1 MELVEAGEGDLDA
14 LVERWYDLATA
25 MEEHSELNEIAY
37 EDAGSVPDD
46 GFRAHLDDDAITDY
60 LVVVDG
66 ETVGFVTLE
75 AGERP
80 SRKRGRYLD
89 VVNLEIDADHRNEG
103 YGTAVLER
111 VAAMA
116 RDDDRDYL
124 TVSCEWENDG
134 ARRFYRDAG
143 FEPKQVT
150 YARSLD

>member
-1 MELVEAGEGDLDA
+1 MELVAAGEDDLDA

-25 MEEHSELNEIAY
+25 MESHSPLNEIVY
-37 EDAGSVPDD
+37 SDAGAVPDD
-46 GFRAHLDDDAITDY
+46 GFRAHLDDPATTDY

-75 AGERP
+75 TGERP

-89 VVNLEIDADHRNEG
+89 VVNLEIDPDHRNEG
-103 YGTAVLER
+103 CGSAVLER
-111 VAAMA
+111 VEAMA

-124 TVSCEWENDG
+124 TVSCEWGNDG
-134 ARRFYRDAG
+134 ARRLYRDAG
-143 FEPKQVT
+143 FEPKRVT

>member
-25 MEEHSELNEIAY
+25 MEAHSELNEIGY
-37 EDAGSVPDD
+37 DDAGSVPDD
-46 GFRAHLDDDAITDY
+46 GFRAHLDDPSVTDY

-66 ETVGFVTLE
+66 DTVGFVTIE
-75 AGERP
+75 TGSRP
-80 SRKRGRYLD
+80 SRQRGRYLD
-89 VVNLEIDADHRNEG
+89 IVNLEIDAEHRNEG

-111 VAAMA
+111 AAEMA
-116 RDDDRDYL
+116 READRDYL
-124 TVSCEWENDG
+124 TVSCEWGNDG

-150 YARSLD
+150 YARPLE

>member
-1 MELVEAGEGDLDA
+1 MELVAAGEEDLGA
-14 LVERWYDLATA
+14 LVERWYALGTA
-25 MEEHSELNEIAY
+25 MESHSELNEILY
-37 EDAGSVPDD
+37 SDAGSVPDD

-75 AGERP
+75 TGERP
-80 SRKRGRYLD
+80 SRTRGRYLD
-89 VVNLEIDADHRNEG
+89 VVNLAIDPAHRNEG
-103 YGTAVLER
+103 YGSAVLER
-111 VAAMA
+111 AETMA

>member
-116 RDDDRDYL
+116 RDDDRDYI
-124 TVSCEWENDG
+124 TVSCEWENEG

>member
-1 MELVEAGEGDLDA
+1 MELVAADEDDLDA

-25 MEEHSELNEIAY
+25 MESHSTLNEIVY
-37 EDAGSVPDD
+37 PDAEAVPDD
-46 GFRAHLDDDAITDY
+46 GFRAHLDDPSVTDY

-80 SRKRGRYLD
+80 SRERGRYLD
-89 VVNLEIDADHRNEG
+89 VVNLEIDPGRRNEG
-103 YGTAVLER
+103 HGSAVLER
-111 VAAMA
+111 VEAMA
-116 RDDDRDYL
+116 REEDRDYL
-124 TVSCEWENDG
+124 TVSCEWGNDG

-150 YARSLD
+150 YARSLE

>member
-14 LVERWYDLATA
+14 LIERWYDLATA

-46 GFRAHLDDDAITDY
+46 GFRAHLDDPETTDY
-60 LVVVDG
+60 LAVDDG

-75 AGERP
+75 TGDRP
-80 SRKRGRYLD
+80 SRERGRYLD

-116 RDDDRDYL
+116 RDDDRDYI
-124 TVSCEWENDG
+124 TVSCEWENEG

>member
-1 MELVEAGEGDLDA
+1 MELVEAGEDDLDA

-25 MEEHSELNEIAY
+25 MEPYSALNEIAY
-37 EDAGSVPDD
+37 SDATEVPDD
-46 GFRAHLDDDAITDY
+46 GFRAHLDDPATTDY

-66 ETVGFVTLE
+66 ETVGFVTVE
-75 AGERP
+75 TGERP
-80 SRKRGRYLD
+80 SRERGRYLD
-89 VVNLEIDADHRNEG
+89 VVNLEIDPDHRNEG
-103 YGTAVLER
+103 YGTAVIDR
-111 VAAMA
+111 VTEMA
-116 RDDDRDYL
+116 RDDGRDYI

>member
-1 MELVEAGEGDLDA
+1 MELVAAGEEDLGA
-14 LVERWYDLATA
+14 LVERWYALATA
-25 MEEHSELNEIAY
+25 MESHSPLNEIVY
-37 EDAGSVPDD
+37 SDAGSVPDD

-75 AGERP
+75 TGERP
-80 SRKRGRYLD
+80 SRTRGRYLD
-89 VVNLEIDADHRNEG
+89 VVNLAIDPAHRNEG
-103 YGTAVLER
+103 YGSAVLER
-111 VAAMA
+111 AETMA

>member
-1 MELVEAGEGDLDA
+1 MELVAAGEDDLDA

-25 MEEHSELNEIAY
+25 MEAHSELNEIAY
-37 EDAGSVPDD
+37 EDAEAVPDD
-46 GFRAHLDDDAITDY
+46 GFRAHLDDGAITDY

-80 SRKRGRYLD
+80 SRERGRYLD
-89 VVNLEIDADHRNEG
+89 VVNLEIDPEHRNEG
-103 YGTAVLER
+103 YGSAVLDR
-111 VAAMA
+111 VTETA

-124 TVSCEWENDG
+124 TVSCEWDNDG

>member
-1 MELVEAGEGDLDA
+1 MELVEADAGDLDA
-14 LVERWYDLATA
+14 LVERWYALATA
-25 MEEHSELNEIAY
+25 MEPYSPLNEIAY
-37 EDAGSVPDD
+37 ADAGTVPDD
-46 GFRAHLDDDAITDY
+46 GFRAHHDDDAVTDY

-75 AGERP
+75 TGERP
-80 SRKRGRYLD
+80 SRERGRYLD
-89 VVNLEIDADHRNEG
+89 VVNLEIDPEHRNEG
-103 YGTAVLER
+103 YGSAVLDR
-111 VAAMA
+111 VEAMA

-124 TVSCEWENDG
+124 TVSCEWKNDG